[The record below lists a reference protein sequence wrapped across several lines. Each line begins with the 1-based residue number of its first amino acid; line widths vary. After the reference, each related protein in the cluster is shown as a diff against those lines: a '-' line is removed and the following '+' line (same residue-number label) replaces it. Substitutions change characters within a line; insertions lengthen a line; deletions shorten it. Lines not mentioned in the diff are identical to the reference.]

1 MFEGAKALLRGK
13 KMAEETKETA
23 AKDAALADLS
33 KPAKKK
39 RKYTRR
45 AKAAVG
51 RPKGSGKRGR
61 PKGSKNKKKG
71 QPGRPKKVGVKRGP
85 GRPKGSGK
93 GKSGR
98 PKGLGKN
105 RGPKPFRGAT
115 VIPKG
120 FIKKAEAKRLVT
132 AAVANLKASMPK
144 VIRKELL
151 KLLK

>member
-1 MFEGAKALLRGK
+1 MV
-13 KMAEETKETA
+13 EETKESA
-23 AKDAALADLS
+23 AREAAMVDPA

-45 AKAAVG
+45 AKVAVG

-61 PKGSKNKKKG
+61 PKGSKNKPKG
-71 QPGRPKKVGVKRGP
+71 KVGRPKKVATEGVKRGP

-93 GKSGR
+93 GKPGR
-98 PKGLGKN
+98 PKGSGKK
-105 RGPKPFRGAT
+105 RGPKPGRKA
-115 VIPKG
+115 VVVPKG
-120 FIKKAEAKRLVT
+120 FIKKAEAKRLVK
-132 AAVANLKASMPK
+132 AAVANLKATLPR